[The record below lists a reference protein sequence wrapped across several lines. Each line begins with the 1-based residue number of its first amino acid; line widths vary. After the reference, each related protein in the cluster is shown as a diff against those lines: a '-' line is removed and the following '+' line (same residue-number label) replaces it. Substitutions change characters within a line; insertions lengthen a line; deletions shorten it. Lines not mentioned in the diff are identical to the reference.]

1 MERVLALQALAMTDQ
16 KALDAAAASG
26 ESNGCSSE
34 TNSCSS
40 QSIQCGGKD
49 EGLNW

>member
-1 MERVLALQALAMTDQ
+1 MERVLALQALAMTQQ
-16 KALDAAAASG
+16 KSLDADAASG

-40 QSIQCGGKD
+40 QSIQCKGVDDGA
-49 EGLNW
+49 NW